1 MPTITELI
9 FSDHCDR
16 RVAPGDLVTAKIDL
30 LLANDVTAP
39 IAIDG
44 LERAGIDRVF
54 DPSKVVLVAD
64 HMVPNKDI
72 MAAGLCKKMREF
84 ARKHGILFYESGF
97 GGIEHA
103 LLPEEGLVLPGMFI
117 VGADSHTCTYG
128 ALGCFATGV
137 GSTDFAAALALGELW
152 FRVPHSMRLS
162 FDGEMGKALMGKD
175 LILFAISKIGVD
187 GATYLALEME
197 GSAIDLLSVD
207 GRLSMCNMAIEAGAK
222 SGIIAPDSKTIE
234 YVRSRTKKQFKI
246 YRSSP
251 DAEYVERLEFDVS
264 MIEPQVALPHSPGN
278 AKPVSEVE
286 GVEVDQV
293 VIGSC
298 TNGRMEDLRAAAK
311 ILKGRSV
318 HPQLRCIIIPATQKI
333 YLKALR
339 EGLIE
344 IFIGANAVIS
354 TPTCG
359 PCLGMHMG
367 VLGEG
372 ETALSTTNRN
382 FVGRMGHRSSKV
394 YLASPYTAAAT
405 AVEGKIADPR
415 RYL

>member
-1 MPTITELI
+1 
-9 FSDHCDR
+9 
-16 RVAPGDLVTAKIDL
+16 DL

-39 IAIDG
+39 MAIEELG
-44 LERAGIDRVF
+44 RAGIEKVF

-64 HMVPNKDI
+64 HMVPSKDI
-72 MAAGLCKKMREF
+72 LAAELCKKVREF
-84 ARKHGILFYESGF
+84 ARRHGIAFYECGR

-103 LLPEEGLVLPGMFI
+103 LLPEEGLVLPGMFV

-152 FRVPHSMRLS
+152 FKVPQSMKLS
-162 FDGEMGKALMGKD
+162 FNGKLGKALMGKD
-175 LILFAISKIGVD
+175 LILLAISSIGVD
-187 GATYLALEME
+187 GAAYRALEMG
-197 GSAIDLLSVD
+197 GSAVDGLSID

-222 SGIIAPDSKTIE
+222 SGIMAPDEKTVE
-234 YVRSRTKKQFKI
+234 YVESRTGKPFRI
-246 YRSSP
+246 YRSGP
-251 DAEYVERLEFDVS
+251 DSEYADSVEFEVS
-264 MIEPQVALPHSPGN
+264 KIEPQVALPHSPGN

-286 GVEVDQV
+286 GTEVDQV

-298 TNGRMEDLRAAAK
+298 TNGRMEDMRAAAK
-311 ILKGRSV
+311 IFAGRSV
-318 HPQLRCIIIPATQKI
+318 HPRVRCIVIPATQKI
-333 YLKALR
+333 YLQALR
-339 EGLIE
+339 EGLVE
-344 IFIGANAVIS
+344 AFVKANAAVS

-367 VLGEG
+367 VLGSG
-372 ETALSTTNRN
+372 EVALSTTNRN
-382 FVGRMGHRSSKV
+382 FVGRMGHKSSKV
-394 YLASPYTAAAT
+394 YLASPLTAAAT